1 MKKLIII
8 ITIILSSCSS
18 NEVYES
24 KDLGQF
30 PNGSILFYEAF
41 KSGLESYDVH
51 YKMRLEKDTL
61 LIFTS
66 KIKSVN
72 FSGND
77 IKIEKSSDTIEAI
90 SMWPVEVKNPSAFG
104 YYFKVID
111 AQAASIGE

>member
-1 MKKLIII
+1 MKKLLF
-8 ITIILSSCSS
+8 TLSIILFSCNSDKAF
-18 NEVYES
+18 ES

-30 PNGSILFYEAF
+30 PNGSILFYEAY
-41 KSGLESYDVH
+41 KSGLESFDIH
-51 YKMRLEKDTL
+51 YKMRNESDTL
-61 LIFTS
+61 LVFIS

-90 SMWPVEVKNPSAFG
+90 SMWPVELKNQKAFG

-111 AQAASIGE
+111 AQAAAKQ